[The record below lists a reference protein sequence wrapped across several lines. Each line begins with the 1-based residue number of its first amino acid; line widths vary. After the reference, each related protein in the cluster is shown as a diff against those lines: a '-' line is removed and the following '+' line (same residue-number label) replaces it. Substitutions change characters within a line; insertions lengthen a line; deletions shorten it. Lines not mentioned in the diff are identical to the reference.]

1 MNELRTLLNEDS
13 ACLIGPLAWEVC
25 IIVVLSIVRASGTRR
40 FLRDFGRGRAGLD
53 SNVNDNTDDAWVNAR
68 CERLSIGHASR
79 PRRSAKNNLN
89 ALQNSKEIS
98 LRVRPRVSFET
109 RKNASPPRGI
119 YSDIFIPHGH
129 FRKYFKCLPC
139 ENSTRHIGLCIHF
152 ILSHAFAVCPP
163 FATCCIIGSTCCAPR
178 AKVITRRSPRLPDNF
193 PHPTGDAQVTSG
205 ACTLLFMR
213 NTLFAR
219 GTRRSRLR

>member
-98 LRVRPRVSFET
+98 LRVRSRVSFET
-109 RKNASPPRGI
+109 RKNASPPEG
-119 YSDIFIPHGH
+119 STATSSFHMDIFANISNVFHVKIRLGISVCV
-129 FRKYFKCLPC
+129 FTLFCL
-139 ENSTRHIGLCIHF
+139 T
-152 ILSHAFAVCPP
+152 
-163 FATCCIIGSTCCAPR
+163 
-178 AKVITRRSPRLPDNF
+178 RSPFVLLSRLVALSVAPAVLLVQKLLHGVLQDCLTISHI
-193 PHPTGDAQVTSG
+193 PQVTH
-205 ACTLLFMR
+205 R
-213 NTLFAR
+213 
-219 GTRRSRLR
+219 